1 MKSRTHGLCVIEK
14 KRLLT
19 WSLWS
24 HCVSIWTL
32 YNCIIILSVC
42 YISREQVDSI
52 TIRIFSNKYYSK
64 KFICRSKA
72 EQVGIALLNLTGI
85 WYPVLSPLA
94 QPILTEFCMIFFSP
108 FCECWEN
115 AWNYASF
122 LILLC
127 SQFIIFLTFDFTLY
141 SSFEWSI
148 LVEKLKNSL

>member
-1 MKSRTHGLCVIEK
+1 MKNKTHGFIVIEK

-24 HCVSIWTL
+24 HCANIGML
-32 YNCIIILSVC
+32 YNCIIIFSVC
-42 YISREQVDSI
+42 YNSREQVDSI
-52 TIRIFSNKYYSK
+52 SMGIFSNKCSSK
-64 KFICRSKA
+64 NFIPRSKA

-94 QPILTEFCMIFFSP
+94 LPILTEFFMIFFSP

-115 AWNYASF
+115 TWNYASF

-127 SQFIIFLTFDFTLY
+127 LHFMIFLTFDFTLY
-141 SSFEWSI
+141 NSFEWSI